1 MSPEE
6 FNIKVLPLKHRLYR
20 FALRMLGKEEEA
32 KDSVQEVFVKLWTNR
47 DNISKYKS
55 VEALA
60 MTVTRNYC
68 LDRIKSKQFRTMS
81 LDRHPVEIRGNSP
94 DDRIEVTDTI
104 GKIHQI
110 IATLPEQQKMIIQL
124 RDVEGLEF
132 EEIAAIMEININ
144 AVRVNLSRARKKVR
158 DTLVKLQNYELA
170 GN

>member
-6 FNIKVLPLKHRLYR
+6 FKIQVLPLKHRLYR

-60 MTVTRNYC
+60 MTITRNYC
-68 LDRIKSKQFRTMS
+68 LDRIKSKQFQTRS
-81 LDRHPVEIRGNSP
+81 LDRHPVEIGGNSQ
-94 DDRIEVTDTI
+94 DYRMELSDTI
-104 GKIHQI
+104 GKVHQI
-110 IATLPEQQKMIIQL
+110 IAALPEQQKMIIQL
-124 RDVEGLEF
+124 RDIEGLEF
-132 EEIAAIMEININ
+132 EEIASILEININ

-158 DTLVKLQNYELA
+158 DTLVKIQNYELA